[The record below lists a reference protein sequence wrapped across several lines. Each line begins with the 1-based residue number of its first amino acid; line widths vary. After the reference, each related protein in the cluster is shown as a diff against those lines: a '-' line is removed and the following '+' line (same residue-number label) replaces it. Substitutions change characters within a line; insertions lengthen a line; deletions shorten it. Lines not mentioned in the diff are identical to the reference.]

1 MDVYR
6 YSIYIT
12 YSAQLLFV
20 KGSRHR
26 ILMQCRFHRCC
37 SPSFCWV
44 QLRGAVAPSLGV
56 SSFSEKSRRSEENS
70 IEVKTWRQDWGHLS
84 SSFRRHD
91 LTSSLSISFSIFTLY
106 SLASWSSCQWGPL
119 LASRTASR
127 SIRIIQHRSSSIL
140 QWMDVLNW
148 KQLWRSASAVSF
160 GPTKLAM
167 LAATSAFSCEC
178 WHQKGELAATDLR
191 LKVQGQLFEPR
202 CSRTSVAFC
211 IGIGW
216 RCLPVHQMTMI
227 RTLRWA
233 TAATD
238 QKGTHRAQPQLH
250 EVERWRPELP
260 TADQHAGNVAEH

>member
-191 LKVQGQLFEPR
+191 YKASCLNRVALAPPLH
-202 CSRTSVAFC
+202 SVSASDD
-211 IGIGW
+211 
-216 RCLPVHQMTMI
+216 VVSQSI
-227 RTLRWA
+227 RWQWSEHWDGLRRLL
-233 TAATD
+233 T
-238 QKGTHRAQPQLH
+238 KR
-250 EVERWRPELP
+250 EL
-260 TADQHAGNVAEH
+260 TELSHSYTK

>member
-1 MDVYR
+1 MCIGIVYTLHIAH
-6 YSIYIT
+6 S
-12 YSAQLLFV
+12 QLLFV

-84 SSFRRHD
+84 NSFGRHHLD
-91 LTSSLSISFSIFTLY
+91 CHFFHIFLY
-106 SLASWSSCQWGPL
+106 IHLLFTIANWSSCRCWLQERHHGL
-119 LASRTASR
+119 SG
-127 SIRIIQHRSSSIL
+127 IIQHRSSSIL

-167 LAATSAFSCEC
+167 LAATSACSCGC
-178 WHQKGELAATDLR
+178 WHQKGELAATDLMYKASCLNHMALAPPLHSVSASDDVVSQSIRWQWSEHWDGLRR
-191 LKVQGQLFEPR
+191 L
-202 CSRTSVAFC
+202 RTK
-211 IGIGW
+211 
-216 RCLPVHQMTMI
+216 R
-227 RTLRWA
+227 
-233 TAATD
+233 
-238 QKGTHRAQPQLH
+238 
-250 EVERWRPELP
+250 EL
-260 TADQHAGNVAEH
+260 TELSHSYTK